1 MAYSKGPGAQRN
13 PSQFNPLS
21 CERQKTMKIKS
32 LKIYSQ
38 NVRRN
43 KLLTEIILEER
54 KLEYDIILLQEPP

>member
-1 MAYSKGPGAQRN
+1 
-13 PSQFNPLS
+13 
-21 CERQKTMKIKS
+21 MKIKS